1 MDRLEERYQVDL
13 SEAQFSEAATV
24 GQLEKLLREPERASV
39 EYAYPNWPQ
48 NRLTTFVRLAVYY
61 LLAWPATYLLAAPRI
76 RGRENLR
83 GLRGPVLVIANHVT
97 YLDIAWVLPA
107 LPWKLRNR
115 LATAMRGERLAEM
128 RRPPQNLNIFK
139 RMQERLNYFLAL
151 SLFNVFPLP
160 QRAGFAKSFSYAG
173 NLTDRGWSVLIFP
186 EGKTTEDGNIAP
198 FRVGIGLLAQ
208 KLNIP
213 VVPMR
218 LDGLLELRQANRILA
233 RPGQVKV
240 TIGEPVSF
248 AADQDATEI
257 TRELERRVRAL

>member
-1 MDRLEERYQVDL
+1 
-13 SEAQFSEAATV
+13 
-24 GQLEKLLREPERASV
+24 
-39 EYAYPNWPQ
+39 
-48 NRLTTFVRLAVYY
+48 
-61 LLAWPATYLLAAPRI
+61 
-76 RGRENLR
+76 
-83 GLRGPVLVIANHVT
+83 
-97 YLDIAWVLPA
+97 
-107 LPWKLRNR
+107 
-115 LATAMRGERLAEM
+115 M
-128 RRPPQNLNIFK
+128 RRPPKSVNTFK
-139 RMQERLNYFLAL
+139 RGLERLNYFLAL

-186 EGKTTEDGNIAP
+186 EGRTTEDGKIAS
-198 FRVGIGLLAQ
+198 FRAGIGLLAQ

-248 AADQDATEI
+248 TADQDATEI
-257 TRELERRVRAL
+257 AQELERRVSAL